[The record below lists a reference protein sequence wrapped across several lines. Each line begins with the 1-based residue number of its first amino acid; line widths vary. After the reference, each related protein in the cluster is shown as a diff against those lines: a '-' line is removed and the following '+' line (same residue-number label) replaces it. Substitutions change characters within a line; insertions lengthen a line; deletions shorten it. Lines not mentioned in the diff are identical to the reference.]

1 MAPVLLPG
9 NPFTRKASPVSYPRS
24 KTQMIVTTDVTSWT
38 SAQRDHLL
46 EVIAAYEAEV
56 GVATPASTEA
66 KAVEPAP
73 GSVPSSGWT
82 VDAYAG
88 TVAELFRGHGVQASA
103 IMTAVQNGGVVSRD
117 EVYELGKYPAARSLK
132 GFTRPVS
139 RITQRL
145 VEKGELPEDVDD
157 LLDPIYDP
165 ELSGYQRVQGFR
177 VPADVVQLV
186 HEQERQHKAASGDQN

>member
-1 MAPVLLPG
+1 M
-9 NPFTRKASPVSYPRS
+9 SYPLS
-24 KTQMIVTTDVTSWT
+24 KTQMTVTTDVTAWT

-46 EVIAAYEAEV
+46 EVIATHEAEAS
-56 GVATPASTEA
+56 GAAPAPTETA
-66 KAVEPAP
+66 ADDTDP
-73 GSVPSSGWT
+73 GSVPTSGWT
-82 VDAYAG
+82 HDAYVN

-103 IMTAVQNGGVVSRD
+103 IMTAVQNGGVVTRD

-165 ELSGYQRVQGFR
+165 DLSGYQRVQGFR

-186 HEQERQHKAASGDQN
+186 REQRQHDAAAADQD